1 MITKKSQKNIQYY
14 KGKSI
19 TIIIF
24 FNNILT
30 ASARN
35 DNKMITKK
43 EPKM

>member
-1 MITKKSQKNIQYY
+1 MQQY
-14 KGKSI
+14 KGEYI

-24 FNNILT
+24 YNDILT

-43 EPKM
+43 EPKNLKRQ